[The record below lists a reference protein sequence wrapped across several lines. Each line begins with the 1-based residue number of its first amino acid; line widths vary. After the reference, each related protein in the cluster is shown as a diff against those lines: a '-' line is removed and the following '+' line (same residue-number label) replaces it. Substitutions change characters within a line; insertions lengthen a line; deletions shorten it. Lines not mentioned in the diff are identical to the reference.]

1 MTTLTATTVDVRSI
15 TPRDRHPVIF
25 STFWGL
31 MPGQA
36 MELVNDHDPV
46 PLHRQFDAEMP
57 ARFDWDYLESGPTL
71 WRVRI
76 TKRAGSHAA
85 GSCCG
90 ACGGA

>member
-1 MTTLTATTVDVRSI
+1 MSTALEIAYVGLESPDPAALSAYLRDV
-15 TPRDRHPVIF
+15 V
-25 STFWGL
+25 GL